1 MTPSKS
7 QEAKSNKW
15 DAEFRRQ
22 HKAQQYPKWPNEAM
36 VKMLFGSGNYLK
48 KPFKPKSSWTVLDIG
63 CGFANN
69 LLPFLDIGCD
79 CHGIDLHEGIVKNV
93 KKIMQERG
101 YELTLSVGSNSSI
114 PYQDDSFDLLISLN
128 TLHYEG
134 TEQKVLAA
142 LNEFKRVLKPG
153 GGLYISTVGPKHDI
167 YTKAKPLLN
176 HRYEVANYDFRDGQK
191 FFFFDNERYLNY
203 YCQMVFDDV
212 EIGRVTEK
220 MPNFN
225 LDFLTALC
233 RQ

>member
-1 MTPSKS
+1 MKFSKNQS
-7 QEAKSNKW
+7 DKPDKW

-22 HKAQQYPKWPNEAM
+22 YHVKQYPKWPNEAM
-36 VKMLFGSGNYLK
+36 IKMLFGGKNYLK
-48 KPFKPKSSWTVLDIG
+48 RPFKPLPEWKVLDIG

-79 CHGIDLHEGIVKNV
+79 CHGMDLHEGIVENVKNV
-93 KKIMQERG
+93 MQERG
-101 YELTLSVGSNSSI
+101 YELTFSVGSNSSI
-114 PYQDDSFDLLISLN
+114 PYPDNSFDLLISLN

-134 TEQKVLAA
+134 TEEKVLTA

-176 HRYEVANYDFRDGQK
+176 HRYEIANFDFRDGQE
-191 FFFFDNERYLNY
+191 FFFFDNERYLQH
-203 YCQMVFDDV
+203 YCQIVFDDV
-212 EIGRVTEK
+212 EIGRVTEQ

-225 LDFLTALC
+225 LDFLIAIC
-233 RQ
+233 R